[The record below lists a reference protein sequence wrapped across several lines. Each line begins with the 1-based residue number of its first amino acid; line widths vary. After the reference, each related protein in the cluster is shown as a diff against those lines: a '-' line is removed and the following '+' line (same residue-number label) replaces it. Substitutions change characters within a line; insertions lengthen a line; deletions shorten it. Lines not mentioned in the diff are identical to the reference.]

1 MERKIGD
8 LRHFLISDNHKGVV
22 VDKKPKRK
30 TNLTPKKK
38 KRK

>member
-8 LRHFLISDNHKGVV
+8 PRHFLIDNSHKGVV

>member
-8 LRHFLISDNHKGVV
+8 PRHFLISDAHKGVV
-22 VDKKPKRK
+22 IDKKPKRK
-30 TNLTPKKK
+30 TNQTPKKK